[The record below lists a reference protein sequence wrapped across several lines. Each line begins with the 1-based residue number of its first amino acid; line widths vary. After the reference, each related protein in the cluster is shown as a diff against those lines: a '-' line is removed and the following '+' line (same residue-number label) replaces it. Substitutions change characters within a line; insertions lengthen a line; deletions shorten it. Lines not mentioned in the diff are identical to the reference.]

1 MPLSGFT
8 FVLTGSLE
16 SLTRDE
22 ASSRLQSLGATV
34 SGSVSAKTAAVFAG
48 ADPGS
53 KVDKAV
59 EKGVPVLGE
68 EQLLSLLQGASLD
81 SLRGLSTS

>member
-1 MPLSGFT
+1 
-8 FVLTGSLE
+8 
-16 SLTRDE
+16 
-22 ASSRLQSLGATV
+22 
-34 SGSVSAKTAAVFAG
+34 VFAG